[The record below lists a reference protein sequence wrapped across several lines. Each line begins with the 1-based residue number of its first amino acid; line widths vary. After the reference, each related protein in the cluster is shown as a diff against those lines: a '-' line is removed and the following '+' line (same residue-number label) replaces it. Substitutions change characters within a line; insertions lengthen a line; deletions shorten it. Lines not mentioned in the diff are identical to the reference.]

1 MYFITTL
8 YVNEKGRILN
18 VRLEEKYDRIYC
30 TEFKEGDS
38 LEIENEVKRIT
49 EFLSV
54 IIKTY
59 NFAGA
64 LIGIS
69 GGIDSAVVLALLE
82 RAIGSTRIKAI
93 NLPER
98 DSSKESIKD
107 ALLVCEHFGINCEVQ
122 SITGAL
128 RKLGVYSLFPPALF
142 IPESIKVAYSRNR
155 WNRYREPYLNDLKN
169 EGDELFLKGV
179 AYYRAKHRIRMT
191 KMYLEAEKCGY
202 CVVGTT
208 NKTEEMMGLYVKW
221 GDDSVDIEPI
231 KHLYKT
237 QVYELA
243 KYLGIPQRIIEK
255 PPMPDLI
262 PGLTDE
268 EAFGLTYPEIDKI
281 LIDFENGIER
291 NDESAQKV
299 RKIIEL
305 TKWRRLK
312 SVGID
317 DFSEL

>member
-1 MYFITTL
+1 MIEY
-8 YVNEKGRILN
+8 
-18 VRLEEKYDRIYC
+18 YC
-30 TEFKEGDS
+30 TKLKEGDS

-49 EFLSV
+49 EFLSK
-54 IIKTY
+54 IIETY
-59 NFAGA
+59 NLAGA

-82 RAIGSTRIKAI
+82 RTIGSTRIKAI

-107 ALLVCEHFGINCEVQ
+107 ALFVCKHFNVNCQVYN
-122 SITGAL
+122 ITGAL

-142 IPESIKVAYSRNR
+142 IPESVKRVYSKNR
-155 WNRYREPYLNDLKN
+155 WNRYKEPYLNDLKN

-179 AYYRAKHRIRMT
+179 AYYRAKHRVRMS
-191 KMYLEAEKCGY
+191 KMYLEAEQHGY
-202 CVVGTT
+202 CVVGAT

-255 PPMPDLI
+255 PPAPDLI

-268 EAFGLTYPEIDKI
+268 EAFGLTYPEIDEI
-281 LIDFENGIER
+281 LIDFENGVER
-291 NDESAQKV
+291 SDEKAQKV

-305 TKWRRLK
+305 TEWRRLK
-312 SVGID
+312 SAGID

>member
-1 MYFITTL
+1 MIEY
-8 YVNEKGRILN
+8 
-18 VRLEEKYDRIYC
+18 YC
-30 TEFKEGDS
+30 TKLKEGDS
-38 LEIENEVKRIT
+38 LEIESEVKRIT
-49 EFLSV
+49 QFLSR
-54 IIKTY
+54 IFETY

-82 RAIGSTRIKAI
+82 RTIGSARIQAI

-107 ALLVCEHFGINCEVQ
+107 ALLVCKHFNVNCQVYN
-122 SITGAL
+122 ITGAL

-142 IPESIKVAYSRNR
+142 IPESIKIAYSKNR
-155 WNRYREPYLNDLKN
+155 WNRYKEPYLNDLKN

-179 AYYRAKHRIRMT
+179 AYYRAKHRVRMS
-191 KMYLEAEKCGY
+191 KMYLEAEKHGY

-208 NKTEEMMGLYVKW
+208 NKTEEIMGLYVKW

-243 KYLGIPQRIIEK
+243 KYLGIPQRIVEK
-255 PPMPDLI
+255 PPTPDLI

-268 EAFGLTYPEIDKI
+268 EAFGLTYPEIDEI
-281 LIDFENGIER
+281 LIDFENGVER
-291 NDESAQKV
+291 SDEKAQKV

-312 SVGID
+312 SAGIE